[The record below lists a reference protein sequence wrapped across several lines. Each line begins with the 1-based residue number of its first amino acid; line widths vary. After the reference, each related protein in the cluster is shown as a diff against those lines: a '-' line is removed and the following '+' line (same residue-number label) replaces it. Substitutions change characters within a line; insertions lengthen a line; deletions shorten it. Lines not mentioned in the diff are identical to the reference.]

1 MESEIGRMVDEYERG
16 RLTRRQLVAGLG
28 SLAAVV
34 GGVGRLL
41 GPARAAAQES
51 AAASTF
57 QATELNHIALRVPDI
72 ARSRDFYIK
81 HLGLTVSRQGDDN
94 CFLTCGNN
102 FVALFRGEEPGLAH
116 YCYSVKDF
124 DVDVAEERLRAEGFE
139 SSIRREGNRI
149 YFDDPDG
156 LQVQLAATEHMP

>member
-1 MESEIGRMVDEYERG
+1 MESEIGRLVDDYERG
-16 RLTRRQLVAGLG
+16 KMTRRQLVAGLG

-41 GPARAAAQES
+41 GPGQAVAQES
-51 AAASTF
+51 SSASTF
-57 QATELNHIALRVPDI
+57 QATELNHIALQVPDI
-72 ARSRDFYIK
+72 PRSRDFYIK
-81 HLGLTVSRQGDDN
+81 HLGLTVSRQSEGS
-94 CFLTCGNN
+94 CFLTCGDN

-124 DVDVAEERLRAEGFE
+124 DVDVAEEKLKAEGLGP
-139 SSIRREGNRI
+139 SIRREGGRI

-156 LQVQLAATEHMP
+156 LQVQLASTEHRA